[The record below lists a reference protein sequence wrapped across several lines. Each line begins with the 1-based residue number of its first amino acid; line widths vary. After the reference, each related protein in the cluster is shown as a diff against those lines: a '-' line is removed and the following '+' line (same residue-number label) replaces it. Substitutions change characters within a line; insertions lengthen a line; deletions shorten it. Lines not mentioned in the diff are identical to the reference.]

1 MDNIHN
7 DELSGSS
14 NKGNIDDRM
23 GGNMNEGIQ
32 NKKVK
37 YNKNNDNIS
46 LSTNIFGKS
55 EENSQKSHEKI
66 NNLRSKYTAIID
78 TSRP

>member
-37 YNKNNDNIS
+37 YNQNNDNSS
-46 LSTNIFGKS
+46 LSTNICDRS
-55 EENSQKSHEKI
+55 EENSQKSNEKI

>member
-1 MDNIHN
+1 MDNIHT
-7 DELSGSS
+7 DEHRRAS

-37 YNKNNDNIS
+37 YNQNNDNSS
-46 LSTNIFGKS
+46 LSTNICGKS

-66 NNLRSKYTAIID
+66 NNLCSKYTAIID